1 MALRFIT
8 KDGRRIALNSTIINI
23 SDLEST
29 AEQSGI
35 SDDSRKKLVAE
46 KARRLKE
53 AKEIGMKNQRNPL
66 GLQIGDFVQ
75 FESSQGFSLSGRKG
89 QIIELTKSLPHHKV
103 DKAKIVLSFGAIVF
117 GDLDEL
123 QKLSPTSLSTD
134 LKDAINSSKKEA
146 SEGHFIE

>member
-8 KDGRRIALNSTIINI
+8 KDGRRIALTSTIINI
-23 SDLEST
+23 NDLEKT
-29 AEQSGI
+29 AEQSGL
-35 SDDSRKKLVAE
+35 SDESRKKLVAE

-75 FESSQGFSLSGRKG
+75 FRSSQGFSLSGKKG
-89 QIIELTKSLPHHKV
+89 QIIELTKSLPHHEV
-103 DKAKIVLSFGAIVF
+103 DKAKIVLSFGATVF

-123 QKLSPTSLSTD
+123 ERISPTD
-134 LKDAINSSKKEA
+134 NLKDAIDSSKKSA